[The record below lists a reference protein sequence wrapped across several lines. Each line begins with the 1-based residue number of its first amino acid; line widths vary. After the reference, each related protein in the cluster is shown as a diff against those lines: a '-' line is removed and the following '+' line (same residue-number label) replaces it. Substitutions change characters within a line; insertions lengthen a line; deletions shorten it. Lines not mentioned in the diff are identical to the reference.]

1 MFSDTQASSHLAA
14 PVSMASGRTGLRVVR
29 GRSLEKWKGWQ
40 VACMNARCCMELL
53 CRRQFV
59 SRTTRKWTRRDSIEE
74 HQWQVGDGG
83 LGIPPDL

>member
-1 MFSDTQASSHLAA
+1 MFGDTRAGSRLLLL
-14 PVSMASGRTGLRVVR
+14 RYRWLRVVR

-40 VACMNARCCMELL
+40 VACVNARCCMELL
-53 CRRQFV
+53 CRRQCV

-74 HQWQVGDGG
+74 HQWHVGDGG